1 MADIS
6 VTATGVLGS
15 TQAKRTT
22 GIASAAIAVGKAVYL
37 DSTTNKWTLADAN
50 VAACS
55 TAVLGIAVSESKAD
69 GQDIVVVTEDPDF
82 TPGATLSL
90 SGAGDDAV
98 YVLSATAGGIA
109 PVTDLVAG
117 MYPIVLGVA
126 KSANKLIFKPL
137 QGTGILV

>member
-6 VTATGVLGS
+6 VTVTSVLPS
-15 TQAKRTT
+15 TQAKKTT

-37 DSTTNKWTLADAN
+37 DSTTNKWAAADAN

-69 GQDIVVVTEDPDF
+69 GQDIVVVTEDVDF

-90 SGAGDDAV
+90 SGAADDAV

-109 PVTDLVAG
+109 PVTDLAAG

-126 KSANKLIFKPL
+126 KSASKLIFKPL